1 MNRPF
6 KNLLD
11 DDWVEH
17 CDNLWEL
24 LTGII
29 LDTRTPLRRLYRV
42 VFNLKNKDLLDFRKL
57 RRYSVDKISGIL
69 KEAGYIWYNQKAN
82 FLNQEITF
90 DLKTASYEDMLTI
103 KGIGNKLASL
113 WMAIVHN
120 SNKYP
125 ILDTHVLKFLK
136 LKGYNQKN
144 YASLSEAFKKE
155 ANLLGLSVLE
165 LDKKILNDGIK
176 RVKNN

>member
-1 MNRPF
+1 MDRIF
-6 KNLLD
+6 KNLID

-29 LDTRTPLRRLYRV
+29 LDTRTPLERLYKV
-42 VFNLKNKDLLDFRKL
+42 VLNLKNKGLLDFRNLKK
-57 RRYSVDKISGIL
+57 YSVDKISEIL

-82 FLNQEITF
+82 FINQEITF

-103 KGIGNKLASL
+103 KGIGDKLASL
-113 WMAIVHN
+113 WMAIVHE
-120 SNKYP
+120 SNEHP

-136 LKGYNQKN
+136 SKGYNQKN

-165 LDKKILNDGIK
+165 LDKRILNDGIK
-176 RVKNN
+176 RRKNK